1 MFSPV
6 SEEAVSFMTRL
17 HHPAVGVVARF
28 GPVLAIAVLGF
39 SALAHA
45 QADTT
50 LTSPA
55 RNTLDGQLVLAPPA
69 GLSQGMTAGVGA
81 GYTRL
86 ATPGGRLAFG
96 ARASWATATE
106 FPQGNTDRFDDVRM
120 RVFALI
126 RHAAGRGSLGLR
138 LGLGAT
144 LEAETLTRAQSSRL
158 GSPAT
163 NTNWFLFPAADLEAV
178 VVLRVWESWGMTVN
192 GGPSL
197 HLIDGNASFSWS
209 SGLGVV
215 WQH

>member
-1 MFSPV
+1 M
-6 SEEAVSFMTRL
+6 
-17 HHPAVGVVARF
+17 
-28 GPVLAIAVLGF
+28 LAISVFGF

-45 QADTT
+45 QAETT

-55 RNTLDGQLVLAPPA
+55 KNTLEAQLVLAPPV

-81 GYTRL
+81 GYTRR
-86 ATPGGRLAFG
+86 ATPGGLLAWG
-96 ARASWATATE
+96 ARASWGTATE
-106 FPQGNTDRFDDVRM
+106 FPQYNSDRFDDIRM
-120 RVFALI
+120 RVFAMLQ
-126 RHAAGRGSLGLR
+126 HGAGRGSFGLR

-144 LEAETLTRAQSSRL
+144 LEAETLTVAQSSRL
-158 GSPAT
+158 GSPIT

-178 VVLRVWESWGMTVN
+178 VVLRVWENWGMTVN

-197 HLIDGNASFSWS
+197 HLIDSRASFSWS